1 MLPGSTEEKLMAHTY
16 KREGSEFWS
25 YEFYF
30 SGKRYR
36 KCTDQTN
43 RDAALDMMSA
53 HRTSLAKGEAGFRER
68 KRVTLSDFLKNDFLP
83 FVKSKFRTKLST
95 LRYYSYGAGTL
106 QASDFATLDL
116 LEVNDQHAAQY
127 AAKHS
132 ALSPSTVN
140 CGLRTLRRALAL
152 AYQWGKLDKPA
163 KITLAKGEK
172 QRERVLGDAE
182 AEAYLA
188 ACPQPWRD
196 AATVMLGT
204 GLRPSEVFS
213 LRWERI
219 HLNGKGG
226 MLQISDGKSK
236 AAKRMLPMVP
246 RVYATLKARHDD
258 EETGW
263 VFPADTPSGHLE
275 GYSAK
280 NQHAVAIKNARLND
294 KPLKVFPH
302 YTLRHTALTNLGTSG
317 CDVFTLAKIAGHSSI
332 TTTQKYI
339 HPQAD
344 AIERAFAA
352 LPESVLVA
360 V

>member
-1 MLPGSTEEKLMAHTY
+1 MAHTY

-43 RDAALDMMSA
+43 RDAALDIMAA
-53 HRTSLAKGEAGFRER
+53 HRTRLAKGEAGFRER
-68 KRVTLSDFLKNDFLP
+68 KHVSLAAFLKNDFLP
-83 FVKSKFRTKLST
+83 FIKSKFRTKPST
-95 LRYYSYGAGTL
+95 LRYYGYGASEL
-106 QASDFATLDL
+106 QSSDFSTLDL
-116 LEVNDQHAAQY
+116 SEISDQHAAQY
-127 AAKHS
+127 AAKHGK
-132 ALSPSTVN
+132 LSPSTVN
-140 CGLRTLRRALAL
+140 AGLRTLRRALAL

-172 QRERVLGDAE
+172 QRERVLSDAE
-182 AEAYLA
+182 AETYLA

-196 AATVMLGT
+196 AATIMLGT

-213 LRWERI
+213 LRWERV

-226 MLQISDGKSK
+226 MIQIADGKSR
-236 AAKRMLPMVP
+236 AAKRMLPLVP
-246 RVYATLKARHDD
+246 RVYAALKARHDS

-263 VFPADTPSGHLE
+263 VFPADSPSGHLE

-280 NQHAVAIKNARLND
+280 NQHAVALKNARLND
-294 KPLKVFPH
+294 KPLTEFCPYV
-302 YTLRHTALTNLGTSG
+302 LRHTALTNLAASG
-317 CDVFTLAKIAGHSSI
+317 CDAFTLARIAGHSSI
-332 TTTQKYI
+332 TITQRYC

-344 AIERAFAA
+344 SIERAFAA

-360 V
+360 AK